1 MTLDYGNY
9 GVFLII
15 GNAGFISS
23 TVCQKDFAPAPS
35 GDGPGQQRSVTER
48 SS

>member
-1 MTLDYGNY
+1 M

-23 TVCQKDFAPAPS
+23 TVGFTIGGHLGLNVS
-35 GDGPGQQRSVTER
+35 NELSFESRV
-48 SS
+48 